1 MGALGSAPLPPP
13 SAADHVRGRAD
24 APLLI
29 EYSDLE
35 CPYCAVLHV
44 RLEPLVQAG
53 RVRHVFRHFP
63 IRSAHSRAWAAAA
76 ATEAAA
82 RQGRFW
88 EMHDLLLA
96 DQARLED
103 PHLWQ
108 RAQTLGLE
116 LERFDADRR
125 DADVLARVKS
135 DFSGG
140 VRAGVVT
147 TPSVFHEG
155 QLLYGDALSALLA
168 GL

>member
-1 MGALGSAPLPPP
+1 MAALGSAPLPALTV
-13 SAADHVRGRAD
+13 SDHLRGQAD

-35 CPYCAVLHV
+35 CPYCAVLHA
-44 RLEPLVQAG
+44 RLGPLVQSG

-63 IRSAHSRAWAAAA
+63 IRSSHPRAWAAAA
-76 ATEAAA
+76 ATEAAS

-108 RAQTLGLE
+108 RASTLGLD
-116 LERFDADRR
+116 LERFETDRR
-125 DADVLARVKS
+125 DPDVLARVKR
-135 DFSGG
+135 DFAGG
-140 VRAGVVT
+140 VSAGVVT

-155 QLLYGDALSALLA
+155 GLAYGDALAELLEQF
-168 GL
+168 